1 MVRKSFGEGGAA
13 FDLVGEVAKDLEEL
27 RGVAAGLALKRAH
40 GADERQTGFQQRGQ
54 LTRHG
59 GQILARDFGHAESHA
74 FSAFGGR
81 LAGVRGFRGDDGG
94 REQLLL
100 LQRIHGI
107 LLGFG
112 LNDTFFLFAAGI
124 HGYIL
129 EFRHNFSL
137 TGNLMIYLK

>member
-27 RGVAAGLALKRAH
+27 RGVAAGLTLKRTH
-40 GADERQTGFQQRGQ
+40 GADEWKTSFKQRGQ
-54 LTRHG
+54 LTRHS
-59 GQILARDFGHAESHA
+59 GQILARDFGHTESHA

-81 LAGVRGFRGDDGG
+81 LAGIRGFGGDNGG

-100 LQRIHGI
+100 FQRIHGI

-112 LNDTFFLFAAGI
+112 LDDTFFLFAAGI

-129 EFRHNFSL
+129 EFRHNYSL
-137 TGNLMIYLK
+137 IGSLMIYLI